1 MKNNLTDNE
10 RKIVLGKI
18 DQLRKEI
25 DIEQQSILPALH
37 NRHYYL
43 AHSKIDCIKSLEEE
57 IYDLYNH
64 LINTNNFKNEIVKS

>member
-10 RKIVLGKI
+10 RKIVLSKI

-43 AHSKIDCIKSLEEE
+43 AHLKIDCI
-57 IYDLYNH
+57 
-64 LINTNNFKNEIVKS
+64 NN

>member
-1 MKNNLTDNE
+1 MKNNLTDND
-10 RKIVLGKI
+10 RKVVLSKI

-57 IYDLYNH
+57 IYDLYDEFYT
-64 LINTNNFKNEIVKS
+64 IYNNKKQRL

>member
-10 RKIVLGKI
+10 RKIVLSKI

-43 AHSKIDCIKSLEEE
+43 AHLKIDCIKSLEEE
-57 IYDLYNH
+57 IYDLYDEFYT
-64 LINTNNFKNEIVKS
+64 IYNNKKQRL

>member
-1 MKNNLTDNE
+1 MKNNLTYNDM
-10 RKIVLGKI
+10 KVVLSKI
-18 DQLRKEI
+18 DQLREEI

-57 IYDLYNH
+57 IYDLYDEFYT
-64 LINTNNFKNEIVKS
+64 IYNNKKQRL

>member
-1 MKNNLTDNE
+1 MKNNLTYNDRE
-10 RKIVLGKI
+10 VVLSKI

-37 NRHYYL
+37 NKHYYL

-57 IYDLYNH
+57 IYDLYDEFYT
-64 LINTNNFKNEIVKS
+64 IYNNKKQRL

>member
-1 MKNNLTDNE
+1 MKNNLTYNDL
-10 RKIVLGKI
+10 KVVLSKI
-18 DQLRKEI
+18 DQLREEI

-57 IYDLYNH
+57 IYDLYDEFYT
-64 LINTNNFKNEIVKS
+64 IYNNKKQRL

>member
-1 MKNNLTDNE
+1 MKNNLTYNDM
-10 RKIVLGKI
+10 KVVLSKI

-37 NRHYYL
+37 NKHYYL

-57 IYDLYNH
+57 IYDLYDEFYT
-64 LINTNNFKNEIVKS
+64 IYNNKKQRL